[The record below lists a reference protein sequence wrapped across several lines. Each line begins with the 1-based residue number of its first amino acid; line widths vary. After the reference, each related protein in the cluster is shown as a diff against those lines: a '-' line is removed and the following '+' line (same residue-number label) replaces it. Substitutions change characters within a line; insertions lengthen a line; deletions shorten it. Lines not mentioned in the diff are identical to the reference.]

1 MVKVRNMINT
11 RTSQIQKEILI
22 CWPKRL
28 QRKIKEG
35 KSTVIN
41 QAVNLLLKR
50 DVHPNNFRV
59 SCKNFLR
66 GLIMR
71 KKVDLDWYINI
82 TPKGFE
88 IALSWGFV
96 DDLIK

>member
-1 MVKVRNMINT
+1 MADVRM
-11 RTSQIQKEILI
+11 SQIQKAVLS
-22 CWPKRL
+22 CLTKAFT
-28 QRKIKEG
+28 KGVKDG

-82 TPKGFE
+82 TAKGFE
-88 IALSWGFV
+88 MALTRWLRLKF
-96 DDLIK
+96 LIIKEFDS